1 MPKLDAQAAKAEP
14 LATSQDYQ
22 QTFEGFRPGQKVLE
36 DLCARF
42 HDRSIYVPGGLEG
55 ARETERR
62 AAQKDVI
69 TFILRRLGQL
79 DEGEGNAT

>member
-1 MPKLDAQAAKAEP
+1 MPKSDAKTQRGGKP
-14 LATSQDYQ
+14 LASAEDYKN
-22 QTFEGFRPGQKVLE
+22 TFESFRPGQNVLQ

-42 HDRSIYVPGGLEG
+42 HDRAIYMPGGLEG

-69 TFILRRLGQL
+69 TFILRRIGQL
-79 DEGEGNAT
+79 DEGESE

>member
-1 MPKLDAQAAKAEP
+1 MSQADPTKP
-14 LATSQDYQ
+14 LAAPGDYVA
-22 QTFEGFRPGQKVLE
+22 TFEGFRPGQNVLA

-42 HDRSIYVPGGLEG
+42 HDRSIYTPGGLEG

-69 TFILRRLGQL
+69 TFILRRIGQI
-79 DEGEGNAT
+79 GEDPNAD